1 MDLVD
6 YGWNAHERQLKADGL
21 EKTPSP
27 YKVKILDVL
36 NLRTQLEEAL
46 SSLSKID
53 LSGTLISI
61 IQTEKLKLLPQ
72 LKAFY

>member
-1 MDLVD
+1 MDLAD
-6 YGWNAHERQLKADGL
+6 YAWNDHERQLKADGL
-21 EKTPSP
+21 EKISSP

-53 LSGTLISI
+53 LSGTLISL